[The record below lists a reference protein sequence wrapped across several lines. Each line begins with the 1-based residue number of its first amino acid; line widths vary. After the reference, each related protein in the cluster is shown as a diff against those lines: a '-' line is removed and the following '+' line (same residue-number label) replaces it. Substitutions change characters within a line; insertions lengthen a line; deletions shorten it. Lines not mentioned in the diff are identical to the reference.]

1 MKNTLKKITTLLA
14 ACTIYFNADAQ
25 LKIPAA
31 SSFQTV
37 TQAFGLG
44 EIKIE
49 YCRPGIKGRVIYG
62 GLVPYNKP
70 WRTGANAST
79 KITIDEGIKINAVDI
94 AKGTYALYTIPSA
107 TEWEIILSKDLT
119 IGANVEDYK
128 PTDEVMRFKAT
139 PKMMNDKLETFTIE
153 INNVTPASCSI
164 DLVWDK
170 TLVSIPVT
178 TSVDEKIMK
187 QIDKELAADKRPYY
201 SAANY
206 YFENGKD
213 INKAAEWINKA
224 VENNP
229 NAYWMWQVKAKI
241 FMKMNNKAEALK
253 AAETSLAKAREDK
266 NDEFVVSNE
275 KLITEI
281 KAMK

>member
-1 MKNTLKKITTLLA
+1 
-14 ACTIYFNADAQ
+14 
-25 LKIPAA
+25 
-31 SSFQTV
+31 
-37 TQAFGLG
+37 
-44 EIKIE
+44 
-49 YCRPGIKGRVIYG
+49 
-62 GLVPYNKP
+62 
-70 WRTGANAST
+70 
-79 KITIDEGIKINAVDI
+79 
-94 AKGTYALYTIPSA
+94 
-107 TEWEIILSKDLT
+107 
-119 IGANVEDYK
+119 
-128 PTDEVMRFKAT
+128 MRFKAT